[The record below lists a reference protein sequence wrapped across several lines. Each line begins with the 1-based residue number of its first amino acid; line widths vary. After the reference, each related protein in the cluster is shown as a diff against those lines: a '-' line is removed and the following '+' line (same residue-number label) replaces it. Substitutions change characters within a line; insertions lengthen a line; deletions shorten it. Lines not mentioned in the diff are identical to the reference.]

1 MFYKQRFAVLHVSGP
16 YLKIKMSLLLL
27 ILNLPILR
35 SGVMQ
40 VGLIVNLVKLTIKFE
55 IYLKLFVIYYLLF
68 S

>member
-27 ILNLPILR
+27 ILNIPILR

-40 VGLIVNLVKLTIKFE
+40 VGLSVNLVKLTIKFE